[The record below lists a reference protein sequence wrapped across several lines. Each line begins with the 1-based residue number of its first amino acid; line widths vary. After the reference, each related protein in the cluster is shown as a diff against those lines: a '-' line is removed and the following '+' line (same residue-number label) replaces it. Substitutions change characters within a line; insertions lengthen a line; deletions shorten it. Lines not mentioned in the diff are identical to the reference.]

1 MMKELFEETAI
12 RGMKLRNRFVRSAT
26 WEGMAT
32 PDGEVTSR
40 LVDLMVQLAKGG
52 VALIISSHAYVRKD
66 GQAGLFQ
73 LGIYDDHLIP
83 GLRKMVSAVHKE
95 GGKIV
100 VQLAH
105 AGFMANPE
113 LTGQT
118 PLGVSQVEGFG
129 SSPRKVMTVEDIQG
143 IVAAFG
149 QAARRA
155 KEAGFDGVQIHAAHG
170 YLLSQFLSPVFNKRT
185 DAYGGPVENR
195 ARAILEVLKSIR
207 AEVGEGFPVLV
218 KMNSEDYL
226 EGGLTL
232 PDSLKVGSLLEK
244 AGLDAI
250 ELSGGTLV
258 SGKLSPSRAGIKT
271 EDKEAYFRDAA
282 RQFKKEVKIPV
293 ILVGG
298 VRSPQVAE
306 KLVVEGYADYLS
318 MSRPFIREPDLVKR
332 WQSGDRSKAK
342 CVSDNQCFGPGMA
355 GEGIYCVVEKKG
367 GSDTGF
373 RFTENGVFF
382 SSLRSGVHAWPSVP
396 QAFAAARGSTSPSCG
411 RSLRREFS

>member
-40 LVDLMVQLAKGG
+40 LVDLMVQLARGG
-52 VALIISSHAYVRKD
+52 VALIISSHAYVRQD
-66 GQAGLFQ
+66 GQAGVFQ

-83 GLRKMVSAVHKE
+83 GLRKMVSAVHNE

-100 VQLAH
+100 AQLAH
-105 AGFMANPE
+105 AGFMANPK
-113 LTGQT
+113 LTGQP

-129 SSPRKVMTVEDIQG
+129 GSPRKVMTIEDIQG

-155 KEAGFDGVQIHAAHG
+155 QEAGFDGVQIHAAHG
-170 YLLSQFLSPVFNKRT
+170 YLLSQFLSPAFNKRT

-195 ARAILEVLKSIR
+195 AKAILEVLKSIR
-207 AEVGEGFPVLV
+207 AEAGEGFPVLV
-218 KMNSEDYL
+218 KMNSEDCL

-258 SGKLSPSRAGIKT
+258 SGKLIPSRAGIKT
-271 EDKEAYFRDAA
+271 EVKEAYFRDAA
-282 RQFKKEVKIPV
+282 RQFKKEVKIPI

-306 KLVVEGYADYLS
+306 KLVAEGYADYLS

-355 GEGIYCVVEKKG
+355 GEGIYCVVEKKEG
-367 GSDTGF
+367 K
-373 RFTENGVFF
+373 
-382 SSLRSGVHAWPSVP
+382 
-396 QAFAAARGSTSPSCG
+396 
-411 RSLRREFS
+411 

>member
-1 MMKELFEETAI
+1 MTERLFEETAI
-12 RGMKLRNRFVRSAT
+12 RGMKMRNRLVRSAT

-32 PDGEVTSR
+32 PEGEVTSR
-40 LVDLMVQLAKGG
+40 LVDLMFQLARGG
-52 VALIISSHAYVRKD
+52 VALIISSHAYVRRE
-66 GQAGLFQ
+66 GQAGVFQ
-73 LGIYDDHLIP
+73 LGIYDDRLVP
-83 GLRKMVSAVHKE
+83 GLSEMVSAVHKE
-95 GGKIV
+95 GGKIIA
-100 VQLAH
+100 QLAH
-105 AGFMANPE
+105 AGFMADRK

-129 SSPRKVMTVEDIQG
+129 NSPRQVMTVEDIHG

-170 YLLSQFLSPVFNKRT
+170 YLMSQFLSPAFNKRT
-185 DAYGGPVENR
+185 DQYGGPVENR
-195 ARAILEVLKSIR
+195 ARAILEVLKSVR
-207 AEVGEGFPVLV
+207 AEVGERSPVLV
-218 KMNSEDYL
+218 KMNSEDCL

-282 RQFKKEVKIPV
+282 RQFKREVRIPL

-298 VRSPQVAE
+298 VRSPQLAE
-306 KLVVEGYADYLS
+306 KLLVEGYADYLS

-332 WQSGDRSKAK
+332 WQSGDRTRAK
-342 CVSDNQCFGPGMA
+342 CISDNQCFGPGRA
-355 GEGIYCVVEKKG
+355 GEGIYCVVERKG
-367 GSDTGF
+367 G
-373 RFTENGVFF
+373 N
-382 SSLRSGVHAWPSVP
+382 
-396 QAFAAARGSTSPSCG
+396 
-411 RSLRREFS
+411 

>member
-1 MMKELFEETAI
+1 MKNLFDKTEI
-12 RGMKLRNRFVRSAT
+12 NGLKLSNRFMRSAT

-40 LVDLMVQLAKGG
+40 LVDLMAQLAMGG

-66 GQAGLFQ
+66 GQAGIFQ

-83 GLRKMVSAVHKE
+83 GLRKMVSAVHNE

-105 AGFMANPE
+105 SGIMAKPE

-118 PLGVSQVEGFG
+118 SLGVSQVEGFG
-129 SSPRKVMTVEDIQG
+129 GLPRRVMTLDDIQG
-143 IVAAFG
+143 IVASIG

-170 YLLSQFLSPVFNKRT
+170 YLMSQFLSPAFNKRT

-195 ARAILEVLKSIR
+195 ARALLGALKSVR

-218 KMNSEDYL
+218 KMNSEDCL

-258 SGKLSPSRAGIKT
+258 SGKLSPSRTGIKT
-271 EDKEAYFRDAA
+271 EDKEAYFREAA
-282 RQFKKEVKIPV
+282 RQFKKEVKIPI

-306 KLVVEGYADYLS
+306 KLVREGYADYLS

-367 GSDTGF
+367 
-373 RFTENGVFF
+373 EK
-382 SSLRSGVHAWPSVP
+382 
-396 QAFAAARGSTSPSCG
+396 
-411 RSLRREFS
+411 

>member
-1 MMKELFEETAI
+1 
-12 RGMKLRNRFVRSAT
+12 
-26 WEGMAT
+26 MAT

-66 GQAGLFQ
+66 GQAGIFQ

-83 GLRKMVSAVHKE
+83 GLRKMVSAVHNQ
-95 GGKIV
+95 GGKIM

-105 AGFMANPE
+105 SGIMAKPE
-113 LTGQT
+113 LTGQ
-118 PLGVSQVEGFG
+118 PHLAVSQVDGFG
-129 SSPRKVMTVEDIQG
+129 TPPGKVMTVEDIQG

-149 QAARRA
+149 RAARRA
-155 KEAGFDGVQIHAAHG
+155 GEAGFDGVQIHAAHG

-195 ARAILEVLKSIR
+195 AKAILEVLKSIR
-207 AEVGEGFPVLV
+207 AEVGEAFPVLV
-218 KMNSEDYL
+218 KMNSEDCL

-232 PDSLKVGSLLEK
+232 PDSLKAGSLLEK

-271 EDKEAYFRDAA
+271 EDKEAYFRDAG
-282 RQFKKEVKIPV
+282 RQLKQEVKIPV

-306 KLVVEGYADYLS
+306 KLVAEGYADYLS

-332 WQSGDRSKAK
+332 WQSGDRGKAK

-367 GSDTGF
+367 
-373 RFTENGVFF
+373 EK
-382 SSLRSGVHAWPSVP
+382 
-396 QAFAAARGSTSPSCG
+396 
-411 RSLRREFS
+411 

>member
-1 MMKELFEETAI
+1 MKELFEETAI

-83 GLRKMVSAVHKE
+83 GLRKMVSAVHNE

-105 AGFMANPE
+105 SGIMAKPE
-113 LTGQT
+113 LTGQ
-118 PLGVSQVEGFG
+118 PHLAVSQVDGFG
-129 SSPRKVMTVEDIQG
+129 SPPGKVMTVEDIQG

-155 KEAGFDGVQIHAAHG
+155 REAGFDGFEIHAAHG
-170 YLLSQFLSPVFNKRT
+170 YLMSQFLSPVFNKRT
-185 DAYGGPVENR
+185 DAYGGPIENR
-195 ARAILEVLKSIR
+195 ARALLGTLKSVR
-207 AEVGEGFPVLV
+207 AEVGEDFPVLV
-218 KMNSEDYL
+218 KLNSEDYL

-232 PDSLKVGSLLEK
+232 PDSLKAGSLLEK

-282 RQFKKEVKIPV
+282 RQLKQEVKIPV

-306 KLVVEGYADYLS
+306 KLVADGYADYLS
-318 MSRPFIREPDLVKR
+318 MSRPFIREPGLVKR

-367 GSDTGF
+367 M
-373 RFTENGVFF
+373 
-382 SSLRSGVHAWPSVP
+382 
-396 QAFAAARGSTSPSCG
+396 
-411 RSLRREFS
+411 

>member
-1 MMKELFEETAI
+1 MVKELFEETAI
-12 RGMKLRNRFVRSAT
+12 RGMRLRNRFVRSAT

-32 PDGEVTSR
+32 PDGEVTSK
-40 LVDLMVQLAKGG
+40 LVDLMTQLARGG

-66 GQAGLFQ
+66 GQAGVFQ

-83 GLRKMVSAVHKE
+83 GLRRMTSAVHEE

-100 VQLAH
+100 AQLAH
-105 AGFMANPE
+105 AGFMAKPE

-118 PLGVSQVEGFG
+118 PLGVSQVERFG
-129 SSPRKVMTVEDIQG
+129 GLPRKVMTVEDIQG
-143 IVAAFG
+143 IVAAFTR
-149 QAARRA
+149 AAGRA

-170 YLLSQFLSPVFNKRT
+170 YLMSQFLSPAFNKRT

-195 ARAILEVLKSIR
+195 ARALLGALKSVR
-207 AEVGEGFPVLV
+207 AEVREGFPVLV

-226 EGGLTL
+226 DGGLTL
-232 PDSLKVGSLLEK
+232 PDSLKAGSLLEQ

-258 SGKLSPSRAGIKT
+258 SGKLSPSRTGIKT

-282 RQFKKEVKIPV
+282 RQFKKEVKIPI

-306 KLVVEGYADYLS
+306 KLVAEGYADYLS

-332 WQSGDRSKAK
+332 WQSGDRSRAK

-355 GEGIYCVVEKKG
+355 GEGIYCVVERKG
-367 GSDTGF
+367 G
-373 RFTENGVFF
+373 
-382 SSLRSGVHAWPSVP
+382 A
-396 QAFAAARGSTSPSCG
+396 
-411 RSLRREFS
+411 